1 MTFGTLNNTS
11 DCSTTG
17 GGASVLNMYSDYTA
31 LPAPTVI
38 SGQSVPFSV
47 TVGYCSGTA
56 YGMVFAIYIDWNRD
70 GDFADV
76 GETTYTSAPATA
88 AVTGTAYPG
97 SITVPSFAS
106 AGNTRMRVV
115 MVEGGPAP
123 ATGTYTWGETEDYTI
138 NVLSGTGL
146 TYAWTPVTNLS
157 NPNISNPIANP
168 STSTTY
174 TVTVSDPGGCTAFTT
189 VPVTVV
195 APPAAPT
202 VVNDSRC
209 GQGIV
214 NLSATAAGSGSLIW
228 LDTIAG
234 PILNTGTSYSPF
246 VTSTQTYYVI
256 ENPSAVTANVGLSA
270 TAPGLTAYASATIN
284 YQTFDVLSPGGIIIN
299 TVDIIP
305 NIATPLGTAVAIQ
318 LEDAT
323 GNALGAPVATV
334 TTAQGTVQTL
344 TLNMF
349 VPQGTAYR
357 LRLASNPNIQYHQGG
372 FVNPYTI
379 PGQVAIT
386 GWGPPNATTLYF
398 GLYNWSISTFY
409 VVSAGCYS
417 APSIATATVNAPPA
431 FVITL
436 SGPTAYCNT
445 GAVTLDAITNSDPS
459 YVSFLWTPA
468 TGLSNA
474 TIGNPVASPTVTT
487 TYTLTANDGL
497 PNGCETTA
505 SVTVTVNTGPTVSI
519 DPAPFDSLCSGASF
533 NINATAGSSSF
544 KTVGTGTNSINNT
557 IAIYDGFNPNVKTQ
571 VLYTAAE
578 LNAAGLIG
586 PGNIT
591 SASFNVVNKLSTTP
605 LVGFTMRMGSV
616 ASAPPLTTTYLTPV
630 FTTVF
635 AGNVSTVLG
644 WNQHVFTTPFFWDGT
659 SNVVLEV
666 CNGTPGIPGFD
677 QLQCTPT
684 VDARTITA
692 NLLGCAALTGATSL
706 NRPNTRFTGGNVL
719 YSWAPAGELS
729 ASNIE
734 DPIYTATSDG
744 VKSLVLT
751 VTDPSNGCQAT
762 STLNFTISGT
772 PKAPAI
778 ATSSSTDICVS
789 ATVTVVASGTTGSY
803 QWQSSTDNSTW
814 GDISGET
821 NDTLVILVNTDTY
834 FRAKASCTNDA
845 FSNSIFFDVTS
856 PALPVGTGD
865 VLCGQGIASLSAT
878 VDPGLFDVW
887 YTDAT
892 GGSYIQIGSPL
903 DTFLVATDTF
913 WVAASVAPVP
923 APGPAP
929 TNYPANTAGSTI
941 DEDITAVTI
950 ASLVNNQ
957 PAPNCAL
964 YTDYTALPAP
974 VITPGSSYPFSI
986 TIGDCENA
994 TPFASGVAMY
1004 IDYNRDGD
1012 FDDIDEQA
1020 YTTVVTTSAL
1030 SWTVSGNFTVP
1041 VTASIGFTRVRI
1053 INAEGIA
1060 SPTSNQAYTYGETED
1075 YLVQIGSTVCQSPR
1089 IPVVATVTPAPPI
1102 DITPSSATICEG
1114 DSVLLQDGFGSYPF
1128 GYSWSPALTL
1138 IGGPIG
1144 DLLGGAYAAPTV
1156 TTSYIL
1162 TGNDGFCQNSD
1173 TIVVTVNP
1181 KPVFTVSTPTPNVCN
1196 GDTVTINANITSPVG
1211 GVYTATPIAFS
1222 PTAITGTAGPVG
1234 DDVVASAIPIG
1245 FNFDFYGN
1253 TYSNLSISTNG
1264 FISFD
1269 AAPGSGCCSGQT
1281 LPNAAAPNNLVAL
1294 GWEDLTAAS
1303 GQITYATVGTSPNQ
1317 VFIVDFNNVAHLS
1330 GTGTPLTGQIKLYE
1344 GTNIVEVHTAAYS
1357 DDGTVTTQGIEN
1369 STGTL
1374 ATAVPGRN
1382 GVTGWVANNDAFRFS
1397 LPAAATIS
1405 WTGQNIITPSN
1416 TASIQAVPGSSGYY
1430 AVTVTNPLTGCV
1442 KSDSVFI
1449 NFAAQ
1454 PKPII
1459 ADNDTTLCNPDTI
1472 NVNVIDTGLYVG
1484 GYPAGTNFT
1493 WSAIGVPIPDLNEI
1507 GSNNGSSYSV
1517 IVTLPNGCSAS
1528 SDTAIILTKSVAVVD
1543 VITPASCTSLGSI
1556 AVEVTSGLPNYN
1568 YIWSTDLAQTN
1579 IISNVTKTNNQDTLS
1594 NLTAGTYYLQV
1605 YDEAGTPASCN
1616 SGVLTYVVGGIS
1628 PIVVDSVVGTNISCT
1643 GFADGTATVYY
1654 TGGSGPYSIVWS
1666 DAQFADVASR
1676 NIAAGGTY
1684 TVTVSDGSG
1693 CFDIGT
1699 VTVIEPLPLGIT
1711 LSSTPASIGGPGSA
1725 TAVGFDGTGPYTY
1738 EWLDSLGIISVG
1750 VGSPINLPAALYYGV
1765 VTDANNCQFADTIRI
1780 DSITDASFNL
1790 TMLIEGFY
1798 NGAGGLTP
1806 ALQNSGVGLSGTECD
1821 TIYVELRDQLTPAN
1835 VLASGTAV
1843 LNTSGQASFTFPG
1856 SVIGENG
1863 YIAVFHR
1870 NAVQTWSDLMTFS
1883 SVTNYNFTTAATQAY
1898 GSNMILVAPDC
1909 MRSTQEM

>member
-1 MTFGTLNNTS
+1 MWLLLIRNL
-11 DCSTTG
+11 C
-17 GGASVLNMYSDYTA
+17 LRY
-31 LPAPTVI
+31 L
-38 SGQSVPFSV
+38 
-47 TVGYCSGTA
+47 
-56 YGMVFAIYIDWNRD
+56 
-70 GDFADV
+70 
-76 GETTYTSAPATA
+76 
-88 AVTGTAYPG
+88 
-97 SITVPSFAS
+97 
-106 AGNTRMRVV
+106 
-115 MVEGGPAP
+115 
-123 ATGTYTWGETEDYTI
+123 
-138 NVLSGTGL
+138 LLLL
-146 TYAWTPVTNLS
+146 T
-157 NPNISNPIANP
+157 
-168 STSTTY
+168 
-174 TVTVSDPGGCTAFTT
+174 
-189 VPVTVV
+189 
-195 APPAAPT
+195 
-202 VVNDSRC
+202 
-209 GQGIV
+209 
-214 NLSATAAGSGSLIW
+214 
-228 LDTIAG
+228 
-234 PILNTGTSYSPF
+234 
-246 VTSTQTYYVI
+246 
-256 ENPSAVTANVGLSA
+256 
-270 TAPGLTAYASATIN
+270 
-284 YQTFDVLSPGGIIIN
+284 
-299 TVDIIP
+299 
-305 NIATPLGTAVAIQ
+305 
-318 LEDAT
+318 
-323 GNALGAPVATV
+323 
-334 TTAQGTVQTL
+334 
-344 TLNMF
+344 
-349 VPQGTAYR
+349 
-357 LRLASNPNIQYHQGG
+357 
-372 FVNPYTI
+372 
-379 PGQVAIT
+379 
-386 GWGPPNATTLYF
+386 
-398 GLYNWSISTFY
+398 
-409 VVSAGCYS
+409 
-417 APSIATATVNAPPA
+417 
-431 FVITL
+431 
-436 SGPTAYCNT
+436 
-445 GAVTLDAITNSDPS
+445 
-459 YVSFLWTPA
+459 
-468 TGLSNA
+468 
-474 TIGNPVASPTVTT
+474 
-487 TYTLTANDGL
+487 
-497 PNGCETTA
+497 
-505 SVTVTVNTGPTVSI
+505 
-519 DPAPFDSLCSGASF
+519 
-533 NINATAGSSSF
+533 
-544 KTVGTGTNSINNT
+544 
-557 IAIYDGFNPNVKTQ
+557 
-571 VLYTAAE
+571 
-578 LNAAGLIG
+578 
-586 PGNIT
+586 
-591 SASFNVVNKLSTTP
+591 
-605 LVGFTMRMGSV
+605 
-616 ASAPPLTTTYLTPV
+616 
-630 FTTVF
+630 
-635 AGNVSTVLG
+635 
-644 WNQHVFTTPFFWDGT
+644 
-659 SNVVLEV
+659 
-666 CNGTPGIPGFD
+666 
-677 QLQCTPT
+677 
-684 VDARTITA
+684 
-692 NLLGCAALTGATSL
+692 
-706 NRPNTRFTGGNVL
+706 
-719 YSWAPAGELS
+719 
-729 ASNIE
+729 
-734 DPIYTATSDG
+734 
-744 VKSLVLT
+744 
-751 VTDPSNGCQAT
+751 
-762 STLNFTISGT
+762 
-772 PKAPAI
+772 
-778 ATSSSTDICVS
+778 
-789 ATVTVVASGTTGSY
+789 
-803 QWQSSTDNSTW
+803 
-814 GDISGET
+814 
-821 NDTLVILVNTDTY
+821 
-834 FRAKASCTNDA
+834 
-845 FSNSIFFDVTS
+845 
-856 PALPVGTGD
+856 
-865 VLCGQGIASLSAT
+865 
-878 VDPGLFDVW
+878 
-887 YTDAT
+887 
-892 GGSYIQIGSPL
+892 
-903 DTFLVATDTF
+903 
-913 WVAASVAPVP
+913 
-923 APGPAP
+923 
-929 TNYPANTAGSTI
+929 
-941 DEDITAVTI
+941 
-950 ASLVNNQ
+950 
-957 PAPNCAL
+957 
-964 YTDYTALPAP
+964 
-974 VITPGSSYPFSI
+974 
-986 TIGDCENA
+986 
-994 TPFASGVAMY
+994 
-1004 IDYNRDGD
+1004 
-1012 FDDIDEQA
+1012 
-1020 YTTVVTTSAL
+1020 
-1030 SWTVSGNFTVP
+1030 
-1041 VTASIGFTRVRI
+1041 
-1053 INAEGIA
+1053 
-1060 SPTSNQAYTYGETED
+1060 
-1075 YLVQIGSTVCQSPR
+1075 
-1089 IPVVATVTPAPPI
+1089 
-1102 DITPSSATICEG
+1102 
-1114 DSVLLQDGFGSYPF
+1114 
-1128 GYSWSPALTL
+1128 
-1138 IGGPIG
+1138 
-1144 DLLGGAYAAPTV
+1144 
-1156 TTSYIL
+1156 
-1162 TGNDGFCQNSD
+1162 
-1173 TIVVTVNP
+1173 
-1181 KPVFTVSTPTPNVCN
+1181 CN

-1281 LPNAAAPNNLVAL
+1281 LPNAADPNNLVAL

-1579 IISNVTKTNNQDTLS
+1579 IISTITKASNKDTLS

-1898 GSNMILVAPDC
+1898 GSNMIAVAPGVYAFYSGDL
-1909 MRSTQEM
+1909 SPQDEFIDILDQGVIDNDIFNFASGYVVSDLDGSGFVDIVDQSIVDNNIFNFIGSVHP